1 MSIRAYL
8 DTSVFG
14 GTQDKEFATSS
25 MRIFGY
31 VMDGRIEALISQ
43 TTITEIGNAPAPVRR
58 VLEEI
63 GDDRITMVELDER
76 VENLAYAY
84 VDRGVLAA
92 RHIGDALHV
101 AAATVGGAHV
111 ILSWNFKHIVNYRR
125 IGKFNAVNIE
135 LGHSAIEIRSPLE
148 IDFENEEI

>member
-1 MSIRAYL
+1 MIIRAYL

-14 GTQDKEFATSS
+14 GTQDPEFQSASL
-25 MRIFGY
+25 RIIRY
-31 VMDGRIEALISQ
+31 ILDGRIEALISQ
-43 TTITEIGNAPAPVRR
+43 TTVREIGKAPELVRNALDNIRDEY
-58 VLEEI
+58 LNL
-63 GDDRITMVELDER
+63 VELDEQ
-76 VENLAYAY
+76 VERLAQAY
-84 VDRGVLAA
+84 IDGGVLSA

-111 ILSWNFKHIVNYRR
+111 ILSWNFKHIVNYQR
-125 IGKFNAVNIE
+125 IGKFKAINVE